1 MSRAQQAMSV
11 HARRPAARDA
21 WLLARLPHA
30 EASAGERTAHAALFG
45 RQHCTLHRAGARG
58 GNSRASA
65 VLYCLNRV
73 PPHRR
78 AR

>member
-1 MSRAQQAMSV
+1 MSRAQQAMWV

-30 EASAGERTAHAALFG
+30 EASAGESTAHAVIVRTTA
-45 RQHCTLHRAGARG
+45 LHRAGARG